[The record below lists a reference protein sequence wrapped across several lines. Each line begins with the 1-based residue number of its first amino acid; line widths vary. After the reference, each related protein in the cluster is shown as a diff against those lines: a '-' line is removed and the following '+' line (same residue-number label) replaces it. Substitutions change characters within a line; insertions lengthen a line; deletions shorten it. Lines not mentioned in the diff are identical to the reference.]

1 MKRMETVNG
10 SALRP
15 FKVRSREVPHA
26 VIESNYTCNRRCV
39 LCYNQSRD
47 IVKPLEQIRSE
58 VDLALKKRNLETISI
73 LGGEPTLH
81 PDLPAIV
88 RYVKTRGVYCQVLTN
103 GIVLFRDVRNG
114 LLNRLAEAGI
124 DRIVL
129 HVDCGQ
135 GIAEEEMDFMCAT
148 LFRKFEERGIFFA
161 LSSTLYRE
169 NCHGIPPLM
178 RRYASYRYFDGILAT
193 LARPNEEMIGPVP
206 PEFGRP
212 EMREVDESIRSGL
225 GVRPSSYIPSSLDDD
240 EIRWLMYLYY
250 INARTGVTVPISPR
264 LVRVMRRA
272 YRLVE
277 GRNMFAATT
286 RLSRVTIVFLATSF
300 LECLFSPSR
309 IPEFLRCV
317 RRSGVLG
324 TIRFHSI
331 VLQAVPNFNAQQAC
345 VEICYH
351 CPDATIRNGR
361 LAPVCL
367 ADSMSLP
374 GRTYGD
380 EHPETVLA
388 STIYAHLEEP

>member
-1 MKRMETVNG
+1 MKRKEAVNG
-10 SALRP
+10 PALRP
-15 FKVRSREVPHA
+15 PKVTAREVPHA

-39 LCYNQSRD
+39 LCYNQSRE

-58 VDLALKKRNLETISI
+58 VDQALKKRNLETISI

-88 RYVKTRGVYCQVLTN
+88 RYVKSQHVFCQVLTN
-103 GIVLFRDVRNG
+103 GIVLFRDERDG

-135 GIAEEEMDFMCAT
+135 GIDEEEMDFMCAT
-148 LFRKFEERGIFFA
+148 LFRKFEERKIFFA

-169 NCHGIPPLM
+169 NCEGIPPLM
-178 RRYASYRYFDGILAT
+178 RRYASFRYFDGILAT
-193 LARPNEEMIGPVP
+193 LARPNDEMIGPVP

-212 EMREVDESIRSGL
+212 EMAEVDASIRAGL
-225 GVRPSSYIPSSLDDD
+225 GVWPSSYIPSSLDDD

-250 INARTGVTVPISPR
+250 INARTGVTVPLSPR
-264 LVRVMRRA
+264 LVRLMRRA
-272 YRLVE
+272 YRFAE

-286 RLSRVTIVFLATSF
+286 RISRVTSVFLVSAF

-309 IPEFLRCV
+309 VVHFFRCI
-317 RRSGVLG
+317 RGSGSPG
-324 TIRFHSI
+324 AIRFHSI
-331 VLQAVPNFNAQQAC
+331 VLQAVPSFNTSQEC

-374 GRTYGD
+374 RGAGGD
-380 EHPETVLA
+380 GEPESALA
-388 STIYAHLEEP
+388 SAIYAHLEES